1 MFHSYLR
8 LDLRQELGMAVGE
21 GVTEKANELL
31 PDGIMNL
38 WTYALQDSFSS

>member
-1 MFHSYLR
+1 MFHSCLC

-21 GVTEKANELL
+21 GVAEKANELL

-38 WTYALQDSFSS
+38 WTYVLLDSFSS